1 MEDADVIVVGAGLA
15 GLAATI
21 HLQAAGLRVKLL
33 EQADEVGGRV
43 RTDEV
48 DGFLLDRGFQV
59 LLPAYPELRRLLA
72 PESLDLRSFSRGVVA
87 EGRDERWDLDFSSRG
102 RETLVSLARFAA
114 KRPLDAVA
122 VGALTLRD
130 TTIDATRLRAAVPT
144 ETGRELARWRVSR
157 PTIEE
162 IFRPFLAGVFL
173 DSELTTNSKMLHL
186 LWRCFVRGG
195 AAVPAGGMRMLPR
208 ALADLI
214 ADDALSLSTTVTS
227 VGGGVVSSADSAVP
241 LKARAVVIATDGTA
255 ASALAP
261 AIRAP
266 EWGGVTTWYFA
277 VDEPPLRRP
286 TLVLD
291 GVSGSLMNTV
301 VMSEVADTYAPA
313 GKALVAASVPGD
325 TPAVS
330 AIRSRL
336 GELYRTSTSGW
347 ELVAEYRIP
356 RALPRMSSSHVF
368 TSPAKVGPQ
377 LYVSGDHRDTSSIQ
391 GALVSG
397 RRVAAAVARDL
408 KR

>member
-72 PESLDLRSFSRGVVA
+72 PESLDLRFFSRGVLA

-114 KRPLDAVA
+114 KRPLDALA

-144 ETGRELARWRVSR
+144 ETGRELARWRISR

-162 IFRPFLAGVFL
+162 VFRPFLAGVFL
-173 DSELTTNSKMLHL
+173 DSELTTTSKMLHL

-195 AAVPAGGMRMLPR
+195 AAVPADGMRMLPR
-208 ALADLI
+208 ALAELV
-214 ADDALSLSTTVTS
+214 ADDALSLSTTVDS
-227 VGGGVVSSADSAVP
+227 VDGGVVRAGAP

-286 TLVLD
+286 TLLLD

-325 TPAVS
+325 TPAES

-356 RALPRMSSSHVF
+356 RALPRMSSNHVF

-397 RRVAAAVARDL
+397 RRVAEAVVRDL
-408 KR
+408 RP